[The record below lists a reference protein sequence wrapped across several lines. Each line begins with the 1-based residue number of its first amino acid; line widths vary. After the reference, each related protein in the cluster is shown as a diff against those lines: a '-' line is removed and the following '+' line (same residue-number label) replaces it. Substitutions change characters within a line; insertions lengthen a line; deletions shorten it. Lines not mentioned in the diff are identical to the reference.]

1 MPVFLGY
8 DQTALDEQ
16 YNARAA
22 VPDHPSVIQRWDIAG
37 AAALTRLRAE
47 LDVAYGDGLRER
59 LDIYRP
65 EPAGAPQ
72 PVLLFIHGG
81 YWQWR
86 DKKDF
91 VFLAEPW
98 VEAGAVVVLVN
109 YPLAPAAA
117 MDEIV
122 DACRRAVAWTV
133 ARVCGQDGAAR
144 RLWVAGHSAGGHLT
158 AEMLATDWRSY
169 GFALPPVAGGLAI
182 SGLYELEPI
191 RLSYLNAVLGMDEQA
206 AHRNS
211 PALHPPRDAS
221 PLLCTVGG
229 TETAEFHRQQAA
241 LVSAWRAQ
249 GLPVETIDAP
259 GRNHFTVLDALAD
272 PTHALFRT
280 LRLRMAAE
288 TDGRP
293 E

>member
-1 MPVFLGY
+1 M
-8 DQTALDEQ
+8 
-16 YNARAA
+16 
-22 VPDHPSVIQRWDIAG
+22 IQRWDIAG

-211 PALHPPRDAS
+211 PALHPRVTLHRSCVRSAEPRRPSSIAS
-221 PLLCTVGG
+221 RRRWSRPGVPRACRSRRSTLLAG
-229 TETAEFHRQQAA
+229 TTSPCWMR
-241 LVSAWRAQ
+241 LPTRPMRCSVPCGCAWPRRPT
-249 GLPVETIDAP
+249 G
-259 GRNHFTVLDALAD
+259 GRNDGRGRAVLGSL
-272 PTHALFRT
+272 P
-280 LRLRMAAE
+280 MAAE
-288 TDGRP
+288 RP
-293 E
+293 